1 MFVANEL
8 DNSVSVCRWDAAQRL
23 LAVTS
28 SLPLLPLSCK
38 QQVPAAALLLPPLLL
53 PPLLLPPLLPPASHS
68 NTSACSAQRPQ

>member
-1 MFVANEL
+1 VFVANEL

-38 QQVPAAALLLPPLLL
+38 QQVPAAALLP
-53 PPLLLPPLLPPASHS
+53 PPASHS